1 MIDGPPLLSDDDDT
15 LEENVSSFNVKDTI
29 TKMRPKNNR
38 TSSSHET
45 GRIIKG
51 TESEEN
57 QHNTYLSNPVS
68 STQGDENALH
78 SETSERE
85 QDDNR
90 YLASNPVSPT
100 QGGVNALHNETSE
113 REKGE
118 ISHFDTGQLEA
129 PSDDNDVTLSNYI
142 PEFFDES
149 ILLSFRG
156 NTTFFESL
164 EGSGVARDRSDS
176 SIIISDVLYGTAEIC
191 SGLVTTN
198 VSFQY
203 TTADPSVYL
212 TTAYEESTWAKS
224 SRWVCALLK

>member
-1 MIDGPPLLSDDDDT
+1 MIDGPPWLSDDDT

-29 TKMRPKNNR
+29 TKMRPKNNG
-38 TSSSHET
+38 TASSHET

-78 SETSERE
+78 
-85 QDDNR
+85 
-90 YLASNPVSPT
+90 
-100 QGGVNALHNETSE
+100 NETSE

-129 PSDDNDVTLSNYI
+129 PSDDDDVTLSHYI

-164 EGSGVARDRSDS
+164 EGSGVARDRSDA

-198 VSFQY
+198 VSVQY
-203 TTADPSVYL
+203 ATADPSVYL
-212 TTAYEESTWAKS
+212 TTAHESTWAKS
-224 SRWVCALLK
+224 SRWVVLF